1 MRTWV
6 AVAVLVGC
14 AASAAA
20 QETVPKAKTTYLV
33 VYRPGPSWLP
43 GKPLAEQPL
52 KEHGRYMIEL
62 YGKGTLK
69 MAGPFLD
76 DSGGAM
82 VVEADTEAGA
92 KAIVAADPA
101 VVGGIMLADLRPWRI
116 VDWEP
121 YLKKK

>member
-1 MRTWV
+1 MRTWA
-6 AVAVLVGC
+6 AVAVLAGC
-14 AASAAA
+14 AAAAA
-20 QETVPKAKTTYLV
+20 QDTPPRAKTTYLV
-33 VYRPGPSWLP
+33 VYRPGPSWVA

-69 MAGPFLD
+69 FAGPFLD

-82 VVEADTEAGA
+82 VFEAASEADA

-101 VVGGIMLADLRPWRI
+101 VVNGIMIGDLRPWRI

>member
-1 MRTWV
+1 MRTWA

-14 AASAAA
+14 AASVAA
-20 QETVPKAKTTYLV
+20 QETPPKAKTTYLV
-33 VYRPGPSWLP
+33 VYRPGPSWIA
-43 GKPLAEQPL
+43 GKPLSEQPL

-62 YGKGTLK
+62 YGKGTLRF
-69 MAGPFLD
+69 AGPFLD

-82 VVEADTEAGA
+82 VFEAASEADA

-101 VVGGIMLADLRPWRI
+101 VANGIMLADVRPWRL